1 MMPLEPIARSNFLR
15 ISDAEL
21 LKLCETQAYKGSGPG
36 GQHRNKTNSGVKLKL
51 KIEGVASGEWLVV
64 ESYSC
69 DDRSSH
75 INKML
80 ALKKLRLK
88 IALQMREEPAL
99 QIPFAFPG
107 TGGRISSDNKLYPE
121 FIADVLDRIKA
132 AGGDLGDAAKMWNLS
147 KSALNKIILANKKV
161 LEAMQSLPLKTL
173 SVRPCAATL
182 HYPSPCA
189 RGHA

>member
-1 MMPLEPIARSNFLR
+1 MPIEPIARSHLLR
-15 ISDAEL
+15 LSDAEL

-36 GQHRNKTNSGVKLKL
+36 GQHRNKTSSGVKVKL
-51 KIEGVASGEWLVV
+51 TNIGI

-75 INKML
+75 INKIL

-88 IALQMREEPAL
+88 IALQIREEPAL

-107 TGGRISSDNKLYPE
+107 TGGRISADNKLYPE

-132 AGGDLGDAAKMWNLS
+132 AEGDLGDAAKMWNLS
-147 KSALNKIILANKKV
+147 KSALNKIILADKKV
-161 LEAMQSLPLKTL
+161 LEIYNRNYKANSLRESKI
-173 SVRPCAATL
+173 RK
-182 HYPSPCA
+182 
-189 RGHA
+189 